1 MGNITSKSFSN
12 VCAGI
17 FFLACAGGVIAGA
30 VDGSRQTNNDI
41 RNSRRSKKAQA
52 NA

>member
-1 MGNITSKSFSN
+1 MGISSKAFSN

-17 FFLACAGGVIAGA
+17 FFLACAGGVISGA
-30 VDGSRQTNNDI
+30 IDGSRETRSNI
-41 RNSRRSKKAQA
+41 RKNGRKAKA